1 MLEHAGHRKRI
12 LEKLKQDKVTE
23 HEYLEILLFNAVP
36 RRNTNDLAHR
46 LLSEFG
52 CVYNIFTAPYEN
64 LLKVDGVGES
74 VASYLYC
81 VGRFFK
87 QYQFNRDDITA
98 CGIGVYDKKAF
109 ISYIRREYESLPYER
124 LDVYLLD
131 GDSRIIGVKSHS
143 VSSVGE
149 VLVDPDFFLKL
160 LVSHSP
166 SGIVLAHNHPK
177 GNCAPSQEDD
187 NATKQLMYLCK
198 VHNILFCEH
207 CIYGL
212 DGVYSYSESKRLL
225 EIAKMINKD
234 W

>member
-1 MLEHAGHRKRI
+1 MVPAV
-12 LEKLKQDKVTE
+12 DF
-23 HEYLEILLFNAVP
+23 LFCSPSTVMTALRSACSVENTTGSE
-36 RRNTNDLAHR
+36 RRSPSFFRRVRTALA
-46 LLSEFG
+46 
-52 CVYNIFTAPYEN
+52 
-64 LLKVDGVGES
+64 
-74 VASYLYC
+74 
-81 VGRFFK
+81 
-87 QYQFNRDDITA
+87 
-98 CGIGVYDKKAF
+98 
-109 ISYIRREYESLPYER
+109 
-124 LDVYLLD
+124 
-131 GDSRIIGVKSHS
+131 IGVKSHS